1 MPVSFCSTSSSSSSG
16 CSSLL
21 QHLKHFVLLGMILFV
36 IRITCTAGFC
46 STAISFHPFITFEG
60 EEVGNCED
68 VDTREEKKDF
78 VRILNLG
85 KGRL

>member
-1 MPVSFCSTSSSSSSG
+1 M
-16 CSSLL
+16 
-21 QHLKHFVLLGMILFV
+21 FV

-46 STAISFHPFITFEG
+46 STAIFFHPFITFEG